1 MRGRRHG
8 ICFDCRTG
16 LVLLR
21 PWQRLCLICFNPK
34 NLDKEMAMENLVEI
48 LTSNYP
54 KTVALA
60 NGTRITLRP
69 LLKEDESALVEYFR
83 VMPMEDRLCLKEDV
97 TDPKVIENWIYTLDY
112 DNLLPLIALDNGRI
126 VGDATLHFSAIGWT
140 QHQGELRLTTD
151 SQYRVKGL
159 GTLMIENLIDIAT
172 RLGLKQLSAEIPPV
186 LDKAFYL
193 FEKLG
198 FKEVAVLK
206 DFVRDKEGADSDLVL
221 MLKTLQAA

>member
-1 MRGRRHG
+1 
-8 ICFDCRTG
+8 
-16 LVLLR
+16 
-21 PWQRLCLICFNPK
+21 
-34 NLDKEMAMENLVEI
+34 MENLVEI
-48 LTSNYP
+48 LTNNYP
-54 KTVALA
+54 KTVALE
-60 NGTRITLRP
+60 NGPRITLRP

-83 VMPMEDRLCLKEDV
+83 DMPMEDRLCLKEDV

-140 QHQGELRLTTD
+140 KHQGEVRLTTD
-151 SQYRVKGL
+151 LQYRVKGL

-193 FEKLG
+193 FEKMG

-206 DFVRDKEGADSDLVL
+206 DFVRDKEGTDSDLVL
-221 MLKTLQAA
+221 MLKTLQEA